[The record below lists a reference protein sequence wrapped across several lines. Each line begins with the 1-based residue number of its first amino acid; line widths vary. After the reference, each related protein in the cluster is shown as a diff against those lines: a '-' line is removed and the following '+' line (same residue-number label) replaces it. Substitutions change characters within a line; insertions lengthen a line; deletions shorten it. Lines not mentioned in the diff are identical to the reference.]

1 MGGRAPPQLPVSP
14 TLNLARPFQA
24 AQAPGCQ
31 RLNPELKM
39 AESLTHHHDAE
50 QEGLVAHWWA
60 YQDDLLG
67 EYIQGISGIEDDC
80 ADKALSKP
88 L

>member
-1 MGGRAPPQLPVSP
+1 
-14 TLNLARPFQA
+14 
-24 AQAPGCQ
+24 
-31 RLNPELKM
+31 M

-60 YQDDLLG
+60 SQDDLLG